1 MGIVQIALKRSFLEP
16 FCCWKCGQFDGN
28 SLYLE
33 GLQQQADHVQAAR
46 VVELQQLWAST
57 ARGLRVRP
65 VRALGWRGGWP
76 SGGASLAP
84 APAAAPGAVALA
96 VALALAEKQRVA
108 GGAHARRLEGE
119 GGGRDPVDGVGVD
132 GAHGL
137 ADVLQPLREDVQ
149 RAHGA
154 PLG

>member
-1 MGIVQIALKRSFLEP
+1 MRRRVIVGIVQIALKRSFLEP

-96 VALALAEKQRVA
+96 VALALALHAWCNRRGQKQSILQIL
-108 GGAHARRLEGE
+108 ARK
-119 GGGRDPVDGVGVD
+119 
-132 GAHGL
+132 
-137 ADVLQPLREDVQ
+137 
-149 RAHGA
+149 
-154 PLG
+154 